1 VSTSLHN
8 FLRGD
13 ENKMLQKEW
22 LTMTKN
28 GGASKRGGELL
39 GRSVDERY
47 LPSLNLPAFRWV

>member
-8 FLRGD
+8 LLLGV

-28 GGASKRGGELL
+28 GGASKRGGVVVGTLS
-39 GRSVDERY
+39 G
-47 LPSLNLPAFRWV
+47 